1 MSRPSHGLALLVAV
15 LALGGCHPLFLG
27 GVAAPKM
34 LQQEKVN
41 LLNSSYAAM
50 DVLVQQSQGYYSVGT
65 PLTVSDPVE
74 MPDLERKQTL
84 ENRRIGEILATQYVG
99 RLTQLG
105 YDAKRG
111 PAGAHKGL
119 GHIEGVFQIKT
130 GDFTLGKVWISLR
143 MLDANGKVVGRHDYS
158 LPLTYDV
165 KRYMTRG
172 KDQMPPMPPL
182 F

>member
-1 MSRPSHGLALLVAV
+1 MLRRSGRVALLMAV

-50 DVLVQQSQGYYSVGT
+50 DILVQQSQGYYSVGT
-65 PLTVSDPVE
+65 PLIVSDPVE
-74 MPDLERKQTL
+74 MKDPERKQTL
-84 ENRRIGEILATQYVG
+84 ENRRIGEVLSTQYVG

-105 YDAKRG
+105 YNAKRG
-111 PAGAHKGL
+111 SADVPNGH
-119 GHIEGVFQIKT
+119 GHIEGVFQIKD

-143 MLDANGKVVGRHDYS
+143 MLDAKGKVIARHDYS

-165 KRYMTRG
+165 KRYMARG